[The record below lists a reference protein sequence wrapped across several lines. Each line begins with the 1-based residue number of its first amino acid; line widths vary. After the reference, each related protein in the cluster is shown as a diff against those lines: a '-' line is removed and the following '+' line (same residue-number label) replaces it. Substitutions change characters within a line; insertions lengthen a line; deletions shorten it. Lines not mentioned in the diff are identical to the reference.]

1 MAYLLLFFNLMKPSA
16 DVEDCIAVCNSLL
29 RGELSA
35 IETYAK
41 AIAKFPQEPEI
52 PSLEAIRD
60 EHVNATLL
68 LEENVRS
75 MGGIPHSESGAWGVF
90 AKGIQNAA
98 NLFGENSALQSL
110 QAGEEHGRKEYLDAL
125 ENEDVLPECKALI
138 RDELLPRID
147 RHLAILKNLK
157 KSA

>member
-1 MAYLLLFFNLMKPSA
+1 MKPST
-16 DVEDCIAVCNSLL
+16 DVDDCIAVCNSLL

-41 AIAKFPQEPEI
+41 TITKFAQEPQI

-68 LEENVRS
+68 LRENVRS
-75 MGGIPHSESGAWGVF
+75 MGGIPRSESGAWGVF
-90 AKGIQNAA
+90 AKGVQNAA
-98 NLFGENSALQSL
+98 NLFGENSAFQSL

-125 ENEDVLPECKALI
+125 ENEEVLPECKALI
-138 RDELLPRID
+138 RDELLPRTD
-147 RHLAILKNLK
+147 RHLAVLKSLK
-157 KSA
+157 KSL